1 MDYEKPALHGAGKL
15 PRGAPAILDDVIYER
30 LVRCVPDGAKVTA
43 LVDACRSG
51 TVCDLPVQYDAD
63 GQVLFRNGSTGPP
76 RLRNQHHLA
85 AGGFV
90 LFSGCA
96 DSQFSADMVIV
107 DPESDGNKTVSC
119 GIMTKAFVD
128 AVSEMASQRQESNN
142 GSSSSDKTGV
152 EAWTYGMLM
161 LRIRQLVTFWATQVV
176 GDHAPIQEPQMSSS
190 HALNIWYTPFSM

>member
-63 GQVLFRNGSTGPP
+63 GQVLFRNGSTNPP

-96 DSQFSADMVIV
+96 DSQFSADMVIA
-107 DPESDGNKTVSC
+107 DPESPDKTVSC

-128 AVSEMASQRQESNN
+128 AVAEMVSQRQHDAN
-142 GSSSSDKTGV
+142 GTDQSKTGV
-152 EAWTYGMLM
+152 EMWTYGMLM
-161 LRIRQLVTFWATQVV
+161 MRIRQLVTFWATQVV

-190 HALNIWYTPFSM
+190 HALNIWHTLFSM